1 MATSRLRT
9 SQPARS
15 QSLCR
20 WLETALCCA
29 VGHRHGEA
37 APQPAGPG
45 RAWIA
50 LCTAWLA
57 AACAGP
63 ASAPPHN
70 AARDTGEPTA
80 IAPGHPLGWIGIA
93 PRTTPEPG
101 DWLPAGPQAVIVPLP
116 TEGLATGALLSAIDA
131 AGHVLHVTAGAPSK
145 LPYGCDQHQLDVV
158 ALAGGRATP
167 GPVWLLPP
175 EVPASWQPRA
185 LEIGAPVA
193 VGEASRRD
201 AVGPLVL
208 QLTRS
213 DATHGTLAIARGG
226 RTIYTAPIAR
236 EPMEGAPAEPLDFR
250 HPGVAI
256 PVPAAAWSLGAG
268 GAILLALRVASYEGT
283 HLTPILVEA
292 DRARELTAMAV
303 YLYSCAF

>member
-1 MATSRLRT
+1 MATSSRL
-9 SQPARS
+9 
-15 QSLCR
+15 
-20 WLETALCCA
+20 
-29 VGHRHGEA
+29 GNRHSGGA
-37 APQPAGPG
+37 QRPAGPG

-63 ASAPPHN
+63 ASAPQHN
-70 AARDTGEPTA
+70 APRDTGEPIA
-80 IAPGHPLGWIGIA
+80 IAPGQPLGWIGVA
-93 PRTTPEPG
+93 PRVTPDPG

-116 TEGLATGALLSAIDA
+116 AEGLAAGVLLSAIDT
-131 AGHVLHVTAGAPSK
+131 AGRVSHVTAGAPSK
-145 LPYGCDQHQLDVV
+145 LPYGCDQNQLDVV
-158 ALAGGRATP
+158 ALAGDRSAP

-175 EVPASWQPRA
+175 TAPGSWQPHPLA
-185 LEIGAPVA
+185 IGAPVA

-201 AVGPLVL
+201 TVGPLVIE
-208 QLTRS
+208 LTRS

-236 EPMEGAPAEPLDFR
+236 EAMEGAPAEPLDFR

-256 PVPAAAWSLGAG
+256 PVPAAAWSLSARGP
-268 GAILLALRVASYEGT
+268 ILLVLRVASYEGT
-283 HLTPILVEA
+283 HVTPILVEA